1 MLMSTDP
8 FAQLKAVQRETWA
21 MFSPQAT
28 FTIPPAACLVNYANL
43 QRVERVLDVACV
55 TGVVAITA
63 ARAGAHICGL
73 DLAPALL
80 HEARMHAS
88 MTAADIEFSESDVVA
103 MP

>member
-1 MLMSTDP
+1 MSTDP
-8 FAQLKAVQRETWA
+8 FAQLKVVQRETWV

-43 QRVERVLDVACV
+43 HVGESVLDVACG

-63 ARAGAHICGL
+63 ARAGAHVRGL

-80 HEARMHAS
+80 EEARLHAS
-88 MTAADIEFSESDVVA
+88 MIPNEHDWFC
-103 MP
+103 